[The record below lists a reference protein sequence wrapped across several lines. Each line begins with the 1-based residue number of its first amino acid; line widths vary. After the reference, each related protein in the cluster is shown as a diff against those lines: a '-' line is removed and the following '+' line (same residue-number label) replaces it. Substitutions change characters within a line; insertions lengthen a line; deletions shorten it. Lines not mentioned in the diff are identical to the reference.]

1 LAARD
6 GVDFVNWQEG
16 QHIEAD
22 FSLQGDWVDA
32 SIIEVNVDED
42 VVVIDFGD
50 PLDQCWA
57 NDEISNVKAFSL
69 LQVAAGGRL
78 HRHFR
83 PRYAGSPADILAA
96 LQVSAPGEAGTK
108 DSDDDGSDECASP
121 NEESKDEEL
130 PKVRCEACK
139 EEPEQG
145 RLDPC
150 GGDTCNLLVCEGCRQ
165 EQGCKTCVALA
176 EVVQDLQEAWDN

>member
-1 LAARD
+1 LGTTNPLRISVAAAARLAARD

-83 PRYAGSPADILAA
+83 PRYAGNPADILAA
-96 LQVSAPGEAGTK
+96 LQVSAPGEAGTM

-139 EEPEQG
+139 EDRMRVQHRETPSIEYA
-145 RLDPC
+145 R
-150 GGDTCNLLVCEGCRQ
+150 
-165 EQGCKTCVALA
+165 ALSA
-176 EVVQDLQEAWDN
+176 RARAF